1 MRNIAARFLLL
12 MTAIATPLAYADSF
26 DANTGRL
33 TIDSIQVG
41 NTVYTGVVIT
51 IGSVIS
57 VGGSKAASSTATG
70 STVATTCAA
79 GNFTTAAFN
88 AIQEGMSV
96 SQVNQIMGCQYTPS
110 LTLRGSN
117 YLTNSWSVPGTMTYI
132 QVWFDTSGATVTR
145 LYPSTAIPF
154 KTAVGF

>member
-12 MTAIATPLAYADSF
+12 VAAIATPSAYADSF
-26 DANTGRL
+26 DVSTGRL
-33 TIDSIQVG
+33 TIDSIQIG
-41 NTVYTGVVIT
+41 NTIYTGVVIT

-57 VGGSKAASSTATG
+57 VGGSKTAG
-70 STVATTCAA
+70 STVAATCAA

-117 YLTNSWSVPGTMTYI
+117 YLTNSWSVPGSMTYI
-132 QVWFDTSGATVTR
+132 QVWFDASGSTVTR
-145 LYPSTAIPF
+145 SYPSASIPF

>member
-12 MTAIATPLAYADSF
+12 VAAIATPSAYADSF

-33 TIDSIQVG
+33 TIDSIQIG

-57 VGGSKAASSTATG
+57 VGGSKAASST
-70 STVATTCAA
+70 VAATCAA

-117 YLTNSWSVPGTMTYI
+117 YLTNSWSVPGAMTYI
-132 QVWFDTSGATVTR
+132 QVWFDASGSTVTR
-145 LYPSTAIPF
+145 SYPSASIPF